1 MGLAVTEQKY
11 FTVEEYLE
19 YEEHSEF
26 RHEYYQG
33 ELFAMAGGTTN
44 HNRLVNRSRSIA
56 ERTFLPRGCD
66 VFAETVKLEVIKNEY
81 YPYPDVMITCNKMD
95 LTAKYIIK
103 FPSLIIEVL
112 SKSTESRD
120 RGWKFARY
128 RKIPTLK
135 YYVLVSQTSV
145 YVEVFTRIEGI
156 DIWRYQ
162 SYDIMEAI
170 IDFDEIDFKLPIVE
184 LYQNIVFE
192 EEKIENPSPEE

>member
-1 MGLAVTEQKY
+1 MGLVVAEQKY

-26 RHEYYQG
+26 RHEYYRG

-44 HNRLVNRSRSIA
+44 HNRLVNRGRSIA

-112 SKSTESRD
+112 SHSTESRD

-128 RKIPTLK
+128 KKISTLK
-135 YYVLVSQTSV
+135 YYVLVSQTGV

-156 DIWRYQ
+156 DIWKYQ
-162 SYDIMEAI
+162 SYDTMEAI

-192 EEKIENPSPEE
+192 EEKIENPSLEE